1 MEQKELKDK
10 IKKLEENI
18 GSVIKGKPEIVKT
31 AVAALLSRSHILI

>member
-1 MEQKELKDK
+1 VEQKELKDK